1 MTAPAREALAATRPG
16 DALEN
21 PRDGLLDRLFHRRLS
36 RPLTRLLLHTP
47 LSPNV
52 VTVIGIAFGVAGGLA
67 LGAPGGGALLAA
79 VLLLEVSAVV
89 DCSDGELARLRGTTS
104 RVGHWLD
111 MGGDTLVHLALLAGL
126 TARLRRAGS
135 APGGPVLVLLL
146 LGIVG
151 AFLVISWSEETE
163 GRRRRVAAWENRILD
178 RVLSPLTTRD
188 WHLFVVAFALAGRLD
203 LLIPAAAVGAQVFWV
218 GALVLLLRV
227 LRRT

>member
-1 MTAPAREALAATRPG
+1 MTAPGREALAATRPG
-16 DALEN
+16 DGLEN

-36 RPLTRLLLHTP
+36 HHLTRLLLRTP

-79 VLLLEVSAVV
+79 VLLL
-89 DCSDGELARLRGTTS
+89 
-104 RVGHWLD
+104 
-111 MGGDTLVHLALLAGL
+111 
-126 TARLRRAGS
+126 
-135 APGGPVLVLLL
+135 
-146 LGIVG
+146 GIVG
-151 AFLVISWSEETE
+151 AFVVISWIEGTE

-203 LLIPAAAVGAQVFWV
+203 LLVPAAAAGAHVFWV
-218 GALVLLLRV
+218 TALVLLVRS
-227 LRRT
+227 LRRARV